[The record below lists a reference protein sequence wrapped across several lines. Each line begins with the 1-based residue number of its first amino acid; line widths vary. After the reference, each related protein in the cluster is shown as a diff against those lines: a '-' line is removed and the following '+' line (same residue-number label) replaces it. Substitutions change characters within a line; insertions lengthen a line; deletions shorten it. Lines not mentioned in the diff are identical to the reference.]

1 MAKKKLSIEDI
12 LEGLRDQIDLLE
24 DKINEIKEQDE
35 PEDWD
40 DQDEDEDLDEEEDEE

>member
-24 DKINEIKEQDE
+24 DKINEIRDQDE

-40 DQDEDEDLDEEEDEE
+40 SEDEDLDEEENEDE

>member
-40 DQDEDEDLDEEEDEE
+40 SEDEDLDEDENEDE

>member
-12 LEGLRDQIDLLE
+12 LEDLRAQIDLLE
-24 DKINEIKEQDE
+24 DKINEIRDQDE

-40 DQDEDEDLDEEEDEE
+40 DQDEDEDLDEDEDEE